1 MSKFSFFFFG
11 NPANK
16 TETGTAHTW
25 GTTNSKPP
33 GPIIVIHKSEILSR
47 SQVQFITLFL
57 LGGAQLC
64 CAIHQPQQAAQ
75 ISCRETNFLS

>member
-1 MSKFSFFFFG
+1 
-11 NPANK
+11 
-16 TETGTAHTW
+16 
-25 GTTNSKPP
+25 
-33 GPIIVIHKSEILSR
+33 VIHKSEILSR